1 MLQLLNRF
9 WKREDGATAVEFA
22 LIAVGFLTLVFGI
35 FESGRLFM
43 TWNAF
48 QYSLEDT
55 TRRALISE
63 NITEVEL
70 EQTIIDNMG
79 DVMLDP
85 NNVTL
90 DISFTDYSGVNIL
103 EVNGTYTFSPVLL
116 AFLPDSWTTINL
128 YAQSRLP
135 MSWQ

>member
-1 MLQLLNRF
+1 MLHLLNRF

-43 TWNAF
+43 TWNSF

-55 TRRALISE
+55 TRRALIDE
-63 NITEVEL
+63 NVTEAEL
-70 EQTIIDNMG
+70 ETTIIENMG

-90 DISFTDYSGVNIL
+90 NISFTDYSGVNIL
-103 EVNGTYTFSPVLL
+103 EVNGTYTFRPVLL